1 MAEMIIPYPQLQ
13 KILRETCELNVYKV
27 EAEKMMDIVEKKL
40 ADLFEVACEKAKA
53 EGRKTVMLRDLP
65 LTKGFLNSM
74 DLFRM
79 AISRENVQIE
89 PIKKFVLKKIPAD
102 MPLQDELVDE
112 LPVITGTLFVLIGR
126 VIKALH
132 PDVEKVHDDHIDEAK
147 KVLDYTL

>member
-13 KILRETCELNVYKV
+13 KILKETCDLNVYKI
-27 EAEKMMDIVEKKL
+27 EAEKMMEIVEKKL

-79 AISRENVQIE
+79 AMRDVEIE
-89 PIKKFVLKKIPAD
+89 PIKKFVLRKIPAD

-132 PDVEKVHDDHIDEAK
+132 PDVERVHDEHIDEAK
-147 KVLDYTL
+147 RVLDYTL

>member
-13 KILRETCELNVYKV
+13 KILKETCELSLYKV
-27 EAEKMMDIVEKKL
+27 EAEEMMDIVEKKL

-53 EGRKTVMLRDLP
+53 EGRKSVMLRDLP

-79 AISRENVQIE
+79 AITRENVKIE
-89 PIKKFVLKKIPAD
+89 PIKEFVLRRIPAD

-132 PDVEKVHDDHIDEAK
+132 PDVERVHREHIEEARR
-147 KVLDYTL
+147 VLDYTL

>member
-13 KILRETCELNVYKV
+13 KILRETCDLNVYKV